1 MKSQKTTHRLSAFWA
16 AAALA
21 ALLLPG
27 CVLEKKDDD
36 VGRFREAIPEAKA
49 VEVSGP
55 DSAQSQT
62 GATSTTLSTDEP
74 WANGP
79 WAKYYG
85 FTRYV
90 RQGVNGITAAVLGSV
105 WIIVHT
111 HPSDVTD
118 NEAIW
123 GPYTDSLEPVTW
135 RFRVTEVGEKE
146 YDYALEGRPKG
157 SQSDGDY
164 RAVLTGKG
172 WGRGH
177 EKHGDGFFQIDLDT
191 WKALDA
197 FNHQDDSGT
206 VKITHDLPP
215 DITSNLFSQPRTVT
229 AEVYPSST
237 DEWFT
242 ATSHSN
248 EDGTGTLLVTAYTD
262 ADDSDLTLKED
273 IVISSQW
280 NNQGAG
286 RADISITGGDVPP
299 EMTSID
305 AVECW
310 DSDFYRVYYGDS
322 VSYEATEGDTAAC
335 VYQNPVDL

>member
-1 MKSQKTTHRLSAFWA
+1 MNTTKLLWA
-16 AAALA
+16 AALTAFV
-21 ALLLPG
+21 LPG

-55 DSAQSQT
+55 ESAQSQT
-62 GATSTTLSTDEP
+62 GAQSTPMADDEP

-85 FTRYV
+85 FTRHV
-90 RQGVNGITAAVLGSV
+90 RQGVNGTAGIVLGSI
-105 WIIVHT
+105 WLIVHT
-111 HPSDVTD
+111 QPSDVTE

-123 GPYTDSLEPVTW
+123 GPYTDALEPATY
-135 RFRVTEVGEKE
+135 RFRVTEVAEDE
-146 YDYALEGRPKG
+146 YDYKLEGRPKG
-157 SQSDGDY
+157 SSSDADY
-164 RAVLTGKG
+164 RAVLSGKG

-177 EKHGDGFFQIDLDT
+177 EKHGDGFFEIDLDT
-191 WKALDA
+191 AKALDS
-197 FNHQDDSGT
+197 FNHGDDSGT

-215 DITSNLFSQPRTVT
+215 DITSNLFSQPRSVT

-242 ATSHSN
+242 ATSNSR
-248 EDGTGTLLVTAYTD
+248 EDGTGTLVVTAHAD
-262 ADDSDLTLKED
+262 ADDTNLTAKED
-273 IVISSQW
+273 IVIASQW

-286 RADISITGGDVPP
+286 RADITITGGDVPVD
-299 EMTSID
+299 TNTIT

-310 DSDFYRVYYGDS
+310 DSDFYRVYYDDS
-322 VSYEATEGDTAAC
+322 VSYEATEGDAALC
-335 VYQNPVDL
+335 AFSEPMNP